1 MKKVKFI
8 LIGIILALLVVFAF
22 QNLTYF
28 QEKHRLGLNLIV
40 AGPYTTPEIS
50 NAVICIIT
58 FVFGVVVFYLLSM
71 SGRIKRRKS
80 IKELNHSLSDRQNEV
95 ASLKNELNASQA
107 STSGQI
113 LPDDVSTTRE
123 LKETV
128 ESAAEKA
135 SV

>member
-28 QEKHRLGLNLIV
+28 QEKHRLGLDLIV

-50 NAVICIIT
+50 NAVICIIV
-58 FVFGVVVFYLLSM
+58 FVSGIIVFYLLSM

-80 IKELNHSLSDRQNEV
+80 IKELNHSLSDRQNEIT
-95 ASLKNELNASQA
+95 SLKRELDAPKA

-113 LPDDVSTTRE
+113 LPDSVSTPPE

-128 ESAAEKA
+128 ESAAKKT